1 MLCVELGI
9 KNELKMS
16 LLSGTCL
23 DLRERKKMLEMD
35 GGDGCTAVLIYIILL
50 NCTLKN
56 YENATMRHPLIP
68 VKMAITK
75 KSPNNKCWRGYGGRG
90 TLLYC

>member
-1 MLCVELGI
+1 
-9 KNELKMS
+9 
-16 LLSGTCL
+16 
-23 DLRERKKMLEMD
+23 MD

-75 KSPNNKCWRGYGGRG
+75 KSPNNKCWRGYGEKRTSYTAVGVQIG
-90 TLLYC
+90 AATLDNSTEAP